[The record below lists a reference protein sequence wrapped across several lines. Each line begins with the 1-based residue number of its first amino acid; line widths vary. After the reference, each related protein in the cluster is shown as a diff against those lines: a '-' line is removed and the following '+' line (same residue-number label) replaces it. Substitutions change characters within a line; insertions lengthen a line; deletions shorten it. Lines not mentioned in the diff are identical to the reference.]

1 MKGTE
6 KKETG
11 IKETGIKEIWR
22 LLKKYR
28 KEQRGNYILFA
39 LSAGIFAVIFML
51 YDISVKVVWYP
62 FLICIILW
70 IFADIG
76 RFYGYQKAHGAR
88 MDLANHI
95 EVTLEHLTSPST
107 LIEEDYQRLLRIMAA
122 DHEKRSMEW
131 EEKQKNLKE
140 YFTLWSHQMKT
151 PITSLELLLQQEEP
165 EKSQLKESLFEIEN
179 YVDMTLQYIR
189 FDSLNRDLRIENYP
203 LYPIVKQA
211 VKYYSKIFIARGIS
225 LNMEEFQESAFTDE
239 KWLLFVIKQILS
251 NALKY
256 TRQGSI
262 SIYMENECVLVIKDT
277 GIGILQEDI
286 PRLFERGFTGYN
298 GRMQKKATGL
308 GLYLSKQV
316 LTKLNHGIEV
326 VSEPGE
332 GTAVKISFP
341 PAVF

>member
-1 MKGTE
+1 MKG
-6 KKETG
+6 
-11 IKETGIKEIWR
+11 TGIKEIWR
-22 LLKKYR
+22 LFKKYR
-28 KEQRGNYILFA
+28 KEQRGNYILFG
-39 LSAGIFAVIFML
+39 LSAGIFAIIFML
-51 YDISVKVVWYP
+51 YGISIKAVWYP
-62 FLICIILW
+62 FLICVILW
-70 IFADIG
+70 ILVDIR
-76 RFYGYQKAHGAR
+76 RFYGFFKAHGER

-107 LIEEDYQRLLRIMAA
+107 LLEEDYQRLLRIMAA
-122 DHEKRSMEW
+122 DHEKKFMEW

-151 PITSLELLLQQEEP
+151 PITSLELLLQQEEI
-165 EKSQLKESLFEIEN
+165 EKGQLKESLFEIEN

-189 FDSLNRDLRIENYP
+189 FDSLNRDFRFENYP

-211 VKYYSKIFIARGIS
+211 VKYFSKIFIARGIS
-225 LNMEEFQESAFTDE
+225 LNMEEFQERAHTDE

-256 TRQGSI
+256 TKQGSI
-262 SIYMENECVLVIKDT
+262 SIYMENEYVLVIKDT
-277 GIGILQEDI
+277 GIGILKEDI

-316 LTKLNHGIEV
+316 LDKLNHGIEIDSV
-326 VSEPGE
+326 PGE
-332 GTAVKISFP
+332 GTAVKIKFP
-341 PAVF
+341 DSLKTYKFQN